1 MADAIIILAVVIILV
16 FALKGSIKHFRG
28 EGACCGG
35 GSGSVKTKK
44 AKKKTLHGPVIG
56 RRTIRISGMHCQ
68 NCVNSVT
75 NVLNA
80 IEGVSVKVKLKDNS
94 AEVSYDRPVD
104 VADLKQA
111 VEKAG
116 FKVVSIS
123 QE

>member
-1 MADAIIILAVVIILV
+1 MSDAMIMIVILIVLIFAV
-16 FALKGSIKHFRG
+16 KGSWRHFKG

-35 GSGSVKTKK
+35 GSGSVKPKK
-44 AKKKTLHGPVIG
+44 PKRKTLDGPVIG

-75 NVLNA
+75 NALNA
-80 IEGVSVKVKLKDNS
+80 IDGVSAKVNLKDNS

-111 VEKAG
+111 VERAG
-116 FKVVSIS
+116 FKVDGIS

>member
-1 MADAIIILAVVIILV
+1 MADAIIILVVVIILI

-28 EGACCGG
+28 EGACCG

-44 AKKKTLHGPVIG
+44 AKKKTLHGPVLG

-75 NVLNA
+75 NALND
-80 IEGVSVKVKLKDNS
+80 IEGVSAKVKLKDNS
-94 AEVSYDRPVD
+94 AEVSFDRPVD

>member
-75 NVLNA
+75 NALNA

>member
-1 MADAIIILAVVIILV
+1 MGDAIIMVVILIVLI
-16 FALKGSIKHFRG
+16 FAVKGSLKHFKG

-35 GSGSVKTKK
+35 GSGSVKPKRPK
-44 AKKKTLHGPVIG
+44 RKTLDGPVIG

-75 NVLNA
+75 NALNA
-80 IEGVSVKVKLKDNS
+80 IDGVSAKVNLKDNS

-111 VEKAG
+111 VERAG
-116 FKVVSIS
+116 FKVDGIS

>member
-56 RRTIRISGMHCQ
+56 RRTIRISGIHCQ

-75 NVLNA
+75 NALNA